1 MVLTIQTK
9 PLSKYLYM
17 VLFRFGTDFAKWNFG
32 SNVLE
37 LLLIVTL
44 ETLNSVKPILKP
56 ACDQVVFGTMKKNKF
71 KAACVRNH
79 IFCLLCFFFV
89 FRPFEFVSCL
99 SSSLE
104 FPYLMTVPKKESPL
118 PLYDHYR
125 KLIVVIIL
133 NSFYK

>member
-1 MVLTIQTK
+1 MFLTIQTK

-79 IFCLLCFFFV
+79 IFCLLCFFFCFPPFWVRFV
-89 FRPFEFVSCL
+89 FKFKFGVPLSDDRAKKRISPALVRPL
-99 SSSLE
+99 SEINCRDYFKQL
-104 FPYLMTVPKKESPL
+104 L
-118 PLYDHYR
+118 
-125 KLIVVIIL
+125 
-133 NSFYK
+133 

>member
-1 MVLTIQTK
+1 
-9 PLSKYLYM
+9 M
-17 VLFRFGTDFAKWNFG
+17 VLFCFGTDFAKWNFG
-32 SNVLE
+32 CNVLE
-37 LLLIVTL
+37 LLRIVTL

-56 ACDQVVFGTMKKNKF
+56 ACDQVVFGKMKKNKF
-71 KAACVRNH
+71 KAACVRSH
-79 IFCLLCFFFV
+79 LFVCFV
-89 FRPFEFVSCL
+89 FLFSALFEFVSCL

-125 KLIVVIIL
+125 ELIVVIIF